1 MPRRAREKSKTGIYH
16 IILRGSNKQEIFHDD
31 EDNSKFIDVL
41 KKYKSISEI
50 KLYGWCLMNNHVHIL
65 LEQGKE
71 DLSVT
76 MKRIGV
82 SYAYYYNNKYATTG
96 HLFQDRY
103 LSENV
108 EDERY
113 LLAVLHYIHHNPVKA
128 GMVKN
133 AEDWKWSSCQSYY
146 DNKSSNIV
154 MLDYKFILG
163 IFSNNIETAIK
174 SLKGY
179 NQSNSDIECLD
190 YTPKEKISD
199 NDAKEMMLKIATLTE
214 LTNLKSMPKAER
226 DSIIRRLK
234 ENSRISNR
242 QLSRIL
248 GVSEILLRRA

>member
-1 MPRRAREKSKTGIYH
+1 
-16 IILRGSNKQEIFHDD
+16 SNKQEIFHDD

-50 KLYGWCLMNNHVHIL
+50 KLYGWCLMNNHIHIL

-71 DLSVT
+71 DLAVT

-108 EDERY
+108 EDETY
-113 LLAVLHYIHHNPVKA
+113 LLTVLRYIHQNPVKA

-146 DNKSSNIV
+146 EIKSSSTT
-154 MLDYKFILG
+154 MLDSKFILG
-163 IFSNNIETAIK
+163 IFSNNMETAIK
-174 SLKGY
+174 SLKDY

-190 YTPKEKISD
+190 YTPKEKFSD
-199 NDAKEMMLKIATLTE
+199 NDVKEMLLKIVTLTE
-214 LTNLKSMPKAER
+214 LANIKGMPKAER
-226 DSIIRRLK
+226 DSMIRRLK
-234 ENSRISNR
+234 ENGKVSNR
-242 QLSRIL
+242 QLARIL
-248 GVSEILLRRA
+248 GISEILVRRA